1 MEIKKDKI
9 RAFIAIEL
17 PDEIVAAIRKVQDQ
31 IKSSGVK
38 IRWVRPENIH
48 LTLKFLGDIN
58 ERDIDQIHTAMIDA
72 VKGYSPIS
80 LSGKGVGV
88 FPNLRRPKVMWVGL
102 GGESGRLI
110 QLQETLDSQLKK
122 IGFSKE
128 KRAFKGHLTMGRVK
142 GRIDTKKMTAI
153 LQEMS
158 EFESEPFSA
167 GEIVLFQSDLRPS
180 GAVYIRRKGSG
191 LHNCT

>member
-9 RAFIAIEL
+9 RAFIAIKL

-142 GRIDTKKMTAI
+142 GRIDTKKLTAT

>member
-9 RAFIAIEL
+9 RAFIAIKL

-142 GRIDTKKMTAI
+142 GRIDTKKLTAI

>member
-1 MEIKKDKI
+1 
-9 RAFIAIEL
+9 
-17 PDEIVAAIRKVQDQ
+17 
-31 IKSSGVK
+31 
-38 IRWVRPENIH
+38 
-48 LTLKFLGDIN
+48 
-58 ERDIDQIHTAMIDA
+58 
-72 VKGYSPIS
+72 
-80 LSGKGVGV
+80 
-88 FPNLRRPKVMWVGL
+88 MWVGL
-102 GGESGRLI
+102 GGDSGRLI